1 MVALESPNEKY
12 EGMVVEDFR
21 IWMVRGGQIDD
32 SLMKKEWKRMFT
44 SFKER
49 DTYPYESYSYV

>member
-1 MVALESPNEKY
+1 MMALKSPNQKY

-21 IWMVRGGQIDD
+21 IWMVRGQIDD

-49 DTYPYESYSYV
+49 DTYPYEIYSYV

>member
-1 MVALESPNEKY
+1 MVALESMNQKY

-21 IWMVRGGQIDD
+21 MVRGGQIDD

-49 DTYPYESYSYV
+49 DTYPYESYSLV

>member
-1 MVALESPNEKY
+1 MVAPESMNQKY

-32 SLMKKEWKRMFT
+32 SLMKKRMKT
-44 SFKER
+44 
-49 DTYPYESYSYV
+49 DVYIV